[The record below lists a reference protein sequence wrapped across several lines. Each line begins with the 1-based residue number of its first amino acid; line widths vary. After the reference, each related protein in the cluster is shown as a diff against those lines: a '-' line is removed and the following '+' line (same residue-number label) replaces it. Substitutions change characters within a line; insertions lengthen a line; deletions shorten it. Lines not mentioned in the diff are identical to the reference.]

1 MAVAR
6 HFTHASLVKPNKAQV
21 TTGMAYLRL
30 SLILFLNL
38 FIYICTTFFNNP
50 SGLIGL
56 LDVLDLFLIL
66 NLIYETHLKCNLSCL
81 IELRIFWTSCPDFG
95 FI

>member
-30 SLILFLNL
+30 SLILFLNV
-38 FIYICTTFFNNP
+38 FIYI
-50 SGLIGL
+50 
-56 LDVLDLFLIL
+56 
-66 NLIYETHLKCNLSCL
+66 Y
-81 IELRIFWTSCPDFG
+81 
-95 FI
+95 